1 MDDKQKISAIL
12 TVILT
17 ALVALL
23 AVFGYDVKVIQP
35 RETNLSEVAQA
46 LSAPATVL
54 PAIAQRGIT
63 NFNDLQVDGVTTT
76 GGVTVGG
83 PLIQGS
89 KAVTLTAGLQ
99 IAPAYSMYLLSST
112 GAVSMT
118 VAVPTA
124 PGQVLYLYGDDANT
138 ITINDT
144 NIRST
149 DGNAVTTGQYDIVEF
164 MSSGAEW
171 IHVAKSADS

>member
-1 MDDKQKISAIL
+1 MDDKQKVSAIL

-17 ALVALL
+17 AVLALL
-23 AVFGYDVKVIQP
+23 AVYGYDVKVIQP
-35 RETNLSEVAQA
+35 REAVLNLP
-46 LSAPATVL
+46 SA
-54 PAIAQRGIT
+54 PAIAQRGMT

-83 PLIQGS
+83 PLIQGT
-89 KAVTLTAGLQ
+89 KALTLTAGLQ
-99 IAPAYSMYLLSST
+99 IAPAYSMYLVSST

-118 VAVPTA
+118 LAAPSA

-138 ITINDT
+138 ITVNDT

-149 DGNAVTTGQYDIVEF
+149 DGNAVTIGQYDIVEF